1 MQQLFLN
8 SQHLL
13 AGKVLSTGSF
23 DISQALHK
31 CQEANL
37 ANISIEAPL
46 PSESLILQWSEVVNP
61 LTFAKVDFAHELIG
75 AKLAA
80 YKFHY
85 VGNFQYAE
93 QAVNGSS
100 TESFRANLGER
111 SIHNHQFDSAS
122 RCNCSW
128 LLDVLTQ
135 GEKGQSGDNLRWY
148 KNENGYVLSLSRQT
162 DRFLEQE
169 QFSFSSDFSTL
180 SWSHEMLFV

>member
-23 DISQALHK
+23 DVSQALQK
-31 CQEANL
+31 CQDSANAQL
-37 ANISIEAPL
+37 SIEADL
-46 PSESLILQWSEVVNP
+46 PSTTLSLQWSESVNP

-85 VGNFQYAE
+85 VGQFHYGDQP
-93 QAVNGSS
+93 VNGSS
-100 TESFRANLGER
+100 TEAFSAVLGEH
-111 SIHNHQFDSAS
+111 SIHNHQFESYS

-128 LLDVLTQ
+128 LLDVLNQAENGKATD
-135 GEKGQSGDNLRWY
+135 KLRWY
-148 KNENGYVLSLSRQT
+148 KSENGFILSLSRQT
-162 DRFLEQE
+162 ERFIEE
-169 QFSFSSDFSTL
+169 EKFIFSSDFSTL
-180 SWSHEMLFV
+180 SWLHEMHFK